1 MTIPAPLALTTV
13 DTAADSEGYYQI
25 VLGEALDGGRYQVFS
40 SLGRGM
46 FSAVVRARI
55 IHGEGLGNEV
65 AIKII
70 RAQES
75 M

>member
-1 MTIPAPLALTTV
+1 MPIALALGSI
-13 DTAADSEGYYQI
+13 DTASDPEGYYQI
-25 VLGEALDGGRYQVFS
+25 ILGEALDSGRYQVFS

-55 IHGEGLGNEV
+55 ISGDDVGREV

>member
-1 MTIPAPLALTTV
+1 MTV
-13 DTAADSEGYYQI
+13 DTAADHEGYYQI

-40 SLGRGM
+40 NLGRGM
-46 FSAVVRARI
+46 FSAVVRARVI
-55 IHGEGLGNEV
+55 QGEGQGKEV